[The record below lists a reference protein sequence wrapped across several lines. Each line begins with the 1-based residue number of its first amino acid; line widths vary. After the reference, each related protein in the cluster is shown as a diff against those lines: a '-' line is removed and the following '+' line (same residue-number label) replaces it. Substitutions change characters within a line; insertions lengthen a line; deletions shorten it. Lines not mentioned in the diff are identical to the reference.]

1 MSFWTITELVFTALV
16 LVTSIWKAVRAT
28 IRLSKD
34 KTLYPMILQFITE
47 AEATGK
53 SGPEKLGYVLVHIEA
68 FAKSKGFSVDLGYI
82 KDLIERII
90 TVTKSVNINR

>member
-1 MSFWTITELVFTALV
+1 MHFWEIIEITFTAVV
-16 LVTSIWKAVRAT
+16 LAISIYKTVKSI

-34 KTLYPMILQFITE
+34 RTLYPMILQYITE

-53 SGPEKLGYVLVHIEA
+53 SGPEKLKYVVEHIEA
-68 FAKSKGFSVDLGYI
+68 FAKTQGLSIDLIYI

-90 TVTKSVNINR
+90 EVTKKVNING